1 MANSKYTEDFKKR
14 VALAASDGTSTLKAV
29 GQKFG
34 VSPTLVRNW
43 KLKYNQGENMSE
55 ELSAGLVWH
64 IDRAKFSFDDA
75 DEYEEWKKEK
85 KVFFEFSPSQSDDS
99 GEAVF
104 ADASECE
111 DDFEVTGD
119 RGKVSITLE
128 DDGPVVSAWV
138 KVSADLAEDLDEET
152 LSEWSSDQGGWASCS
167 IHLGPYD
174 ASISEDDGGDWRF
187 AEES

>member
-1 MANSKYTEDFKKR
+1 
-14 VALAASDGTSTLKAV
+14 
-29 GQKFG
+29 
-34 VSPTLVRNW
+34 
-43 KLKYNQGENMSE
+43 MSE
-55 ELSAGLVWH
+55 ELRAGLVWH

-85 KVFFEFSPSQSDDS
+85 KVFFEFSPSQSDDF

-111 DDFEVTGD
+111 DDFEVTAD
-119 RGKVSITLE
+119 RGKVPITLE
-128 DDGPVVSAWV
+128 EDGPVVSAWV
-138 KVSADLAEDLDEET
+138 KVSADLAEDRDEET

-174 ASISEDDGGDWRF
+174 ASILEDDGGDWRF

>member
-14 VALAASDGTSTLKAV
+14 VVLAASDGSSTLKAV

-34 VSPTLVRNW
+34 VNPTLVRNW
-43 KLKYNQGENMSE
+43 KLKYSEVQSMSE
-55 ELSAGLVWH
+55 EQSPSLVWH

-75 DEYEEWKKEK
+75 DEYEEWKEEK
-85 KVFFEFSPSQSDDS
+85 KVFFEFSPSQSDDL
-99 GEAVF
+99 GESVF
-104 ADASECE
+104 ADAAECD
-111 DDFEVTGD
+111 DDFEVTAD

-128 DDGPVVSAWV
+128 EDGPVVSAWV
-138 KVSADLAEDLDEET
+138 KVGADLAEDLDEET

-174 ASISEDDGGDWRF
+174 ASISEDDGDWRLPG
-187 AEES
+187 ES

>member
-1 MANSKYTEDFKKR
+1 MANAKYTEDFKKK
-14 VALAASDGTSTLKAV
+14 VALAASDGSSTLKAV

-34 VSPTLVRNW
+34 VNPTLVRNW
-43 KLKYNQGENMSE
+43 KLKYSEGESMSE
-55 ELSAGLVWH
+55 EQSLGLVWH

-85 KVFFEFSPSQSDDS
+85 KVFFEFSPSQSDDF

-104 ADASECE
+104 ADPSECE
-111 DDFEVTGD
+111 DDFEVTAD

-128 DDGPVVSAWV
+128 EDGPVVSAWV
-138 KVSADLAEDLDEET
+138 KVSAELVEDLDEDA

-167 IHLGPYD
+167 IYLGPYD
-174 ASISEDDGGDWRF
+174 ATISEDDGGDWRF